1 MKKIRFVVATRASAA
16 SFHQKTLTGQ
26 SLNIFKV
33 PFLELKLYPDNS
45 EGLSNIYNKEIAL
58 AANDPAILV
67 FAHDDLLFLGYYWVN
82 DIFNAM
88 QAFDVVGITG
98 NKRRLPHQSS
108 WVFKDPERQV
118 EDLENLSGVVGH
130 GASYPPQ
137 QFNIYGQPGQE
148 VKLLDGM
155 LLMADSEVMHRHA
168 LTFDERFKFHFYD
181 MDLCRQAEVK
191 GLKMG
196 TWPISLVH
204 QSGGNYQ
211 SEAWKIGYQ
220 AYLDKWKS

>member
-1 MKKIRFVVATRASAA
+1 MKKIRFIVATRESASN
-16 SFHQKTLTGQ
+16 FHQKTLTGQ

-45 EGLSNIYNKEIAL
+45 EGLSHIYNKEIAL

-108 WVFKDPERQV
+108 WVFKDPDRQLRISKIYRASSV
-118 EDLENLSGVVGH
+118 MDRLTRRSNSIFMVNL
-130 GASYPPQ
+130 
-137 QFNIYGQPGQE
+137 
-148 VKLLDGM
+148 VKRSSCWT
-155 LLMADSEVMHRHA
+155 A
-168 LTFDERFKFHFYD
+168 
-181 MDLCRQAEVK
+181 CC
-191 GLKMG
+191 
-196 TWPISLVH
+196 
-204 QSGGNYQ
+204 
-211 SEAWKIGYQ
+211 
-220 AYLDKWKS
+220 